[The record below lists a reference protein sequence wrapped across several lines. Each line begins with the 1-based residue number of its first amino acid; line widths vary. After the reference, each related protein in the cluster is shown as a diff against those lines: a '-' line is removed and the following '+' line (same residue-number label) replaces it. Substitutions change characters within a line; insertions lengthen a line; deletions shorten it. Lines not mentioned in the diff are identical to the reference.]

1 MLSPSEPVAAS
12 YLALEL
18 AEEEADHHQEGQA
31 GEAGQ
36 DDEDGLLQP
45 GGRAG
50 LAALIAERV
59 LAVVET

>member
-18 AEEEADHHQEGQA
+18 AEEEADHHQEGEA
-31 GEAGQ
+31 GEAGE

-45 GGRAG
+45 GGGTG
-50 LAALIAERV
+50 LAALVTQRV
-59 LAVVET
+59 LAVIET

>member
-18 AEEEADHHQEGQA
+18 AEEEADHHQEGEAGQA
-31 GEAGQ
+31 GE

-45 GGRAG
+45 GGRVG
-50 LAALIAERV
+50 VAALV
-59 LAVVET
+59 T